1 MSHALWEGIISVH
14 TPHPPR
20 PPYPP
25 PGGDPGESDEALA
38 ARLRGRP
45 EGEAAH
51 SVALLTARHWRPMQD
66 YAAVCLAS
74 SGQTTAMV
82 TAAAL
87 HRVLDRVAVGE
98 SAVALRPVLLVAVR
112 DTVREWAADD
122 RITAVLPGLQKPA
135 GGRGM
140 RAATTMTPENRA
152 LAQRAF
158 RSLPALARCLLWHAE
173 AEAEPIS
180 VPAGLLGM
188 DPDIASGALEQAR
201 DTFRQGLVHAHLEL
215 APTKDCGF
223 YNRLLDVPI
232 RRGGALLPDVR
243 RHLAECRY
251 CRNAAEQ
258 LGHFES
264 GLGTLLAEAVLGW
277 GARRYLDSRPGRA
290 AVGPRGGRAA
300 RRRRRGG
307 DGEPGS
313 GRHRLLSRLSV
324 PGRLAGIA
332 LPDPVRSTRTLLTGL
347 GAVSAGV
354 LVSVLIAGSSTPDGG
369 AADPTGSTGAAGGRA
384 AVPSASPPGAA
395 GLPSAPGRTRLRNVA
410 SGLCLDTRGEPR
422 DGSGTRLAE
431 CTSAWTQQWTYED
444 DGLLRSVADPGL
456 CLDSHKDAGVV
467 VLGTCAD
474 PGDPR
479 RDDVRYDLTPQG
491 ELLPR
496 WDEQLALIPATP
508 DANADIVVKVRDRTV
523 SQRWAAES
531 VDTTTES
538 FSRTG
543 SDTPPARH
551 ARLPE
556 PLV

>member
-1 MSHALWEGIISVH
+1 MH

-51 SVALLTARHWRPMQD
+51 SVALLTARHWHAMYD
-66 YAAVCLAS
+66 YATVCLAS
-74 SGQTTAMV
+74 GGQTASMV
-82 TAAAL
+82 TGAAL

-98 SAVALRPVLLVAVR
+98 SAVALRPVLLVGVR

-122 RITAVLPGLQKPA
+122 RIADVLPGLLKPA

-140 RAATTMTPENRA
+140 RAATTMTPENRT

-158 RSLPALARCLLWHAE
+158 RSLPALARCLLWHVE
-173 AEAEPIS
+173 VEAEPIS
-180 VPAGLLGM
+180 VPAALLGT
-188 DPDIASGALEQAR
+188 DPDIASGALDQAR
-201 DTFRQGLVHAHLEL
+201 DKFRQGLVRAHQEL
-215 APTKDCGF
+215 APTQECRF

-232 RRGGALLPDVR
+232 RRGGALLPEVR
-243 RHLAECRY
+243 QHLGECRY

-264 GLGTLLAEAVLGW
+264 ALGTLIAEAVLGW

-290 AVGPRGGRAA
+290 TAGPRTGRAG
-300 RRRRRGG
+300 RRRRKGGGG
-307 DGEPGS
+307 DAGHG
-313 GRHRLLSRLSV
+313 GHRLLSRFPV
-324 PGRLAGIA
+324 PERLGHIA

-369 AADPTGSTGAAGGRA
+369 SADPTGATGAGGRA

-395 GLPSAPGRTRLRNVA
+395 GLPSAPGRTRLRNIA
-410 SGLCLDTRGEPR
+410 SGLCLDARDEPQ
-422 DGSGTRLAE
+422 DGTGTRLAK
-431 CTSAWTQQWTYED
+431 CSSAWSQQWTYEE

-474 PGDPR
+474 TGDR
-479 RDDVRYDLTPQG
+479 TADDVRYDLTVQG
-491 ELLPR
+491 ELVPR
-496 WDEQLALIPATP
+496 WDVQLALAPATL

-523 SQRWAAES
+523 KQRWAAEPVRS
-531 VDTTTES
+531 ATES
-538 FSRTG
+538 LSITG
-543 SDTPPARH
+543 PTTPSARYADLAEPAS
-551 ARLPE
+551 
-556 PLV
+556 